1 MVSVHFQ
8 TSKQTTITTIPDKK
22 TKQNDFRM
30 AEDAPS
36 SLLIRY
42 MQKLSRD
49 NFNLTQL
56 SLVDDNARIHRTQ
69 SYFRTELTSTEPPAT
84 WSPNDPVVGSARTTK
99 DRWGVQGIHK
109 KVLDEMKIEEEE
121 SSSEFFIKKPNRR
134 SSIDYDNFDFYQ
146 YEKSPASRSD
156 SVLPST
162 QHEQNNTNTT
172 NKTNPKKSWE
182 TLLNR
187 SDSVRRIS
195 NSSLTT
201 DSVLRKP
208 TRGLSPVPTSM
219 PPAPPLRALSPPR
232 SSSRKDRAS
241 TSLKLLGTATSVASY
256 DGPLDFD
263 YEVPFS
269 EEEEEEEEQ
278 QQPHTP
284 SQSPRPTD
292 ASIVRSSNDTTVEA
306 SGSSNGSF
314 QRRPPTHTNSFE
326 LTHRRSA
333 RRSSIKRRVVKM
345 TQQDL
350 QSRILDILLLDD
362 NDETEDST
370 IPQLASYVG

>member
-269 EEEEEEEEQ
+269 EEEEEEEQ